1 MKKLFIISAILLI
14 ALSGFTQNIFV
25 VTKNTDPNPFSDPYN
40 NIDSLCDP
48 DMYGTLQWAIRKAND
63 AVSPSRIEFNI
74 PGTGIHEI
82 ELQSFLPQII
92 KPVELDA
99 TSQPGYQPGNCA
111 IIINGQGKFK
121 SCFEIYNATVSIS
134 GFEITGFVTNA
145 IWLNSSPNS
154 LILNNKVILSSNSS
168 IFSYAIGFAMSD
180 NVTVKGN
187 IISNVQTSDSINSYY
202 GMYIKYSN
210 YGVIGDTTTDGA
222 NHISNCV
229 AGILLAQSQNVKI
242 SGNSIFNNNT
252 AILLMNG
259 SNNNILPPVILSYAN
274 GILSGTAE
282 PNSTIEIFGSTGPEN
297 ANEYLASTVADGG
310 GEWEVELTSSYN
322 LLVLTLTFQDNT
334 SILSQIFSIFN
345 QGSLN
350 CIAMYQEPCNLIC
363 NSNMQCQDLPGGC
376 GLGVTPTGWISSHG
390 SANGSNNGDP
400 PVYGPNQIPGQI
412 NIWACGGHIPDDPQ
426 TPYDEGCSNVRSEGV
441 MTMFLSPLE
450 VGKSYRFSFYRAHTE
465 DITDFNIKLVN
476 SQEVI
481 IPVGVNNWELP
492 LIDEDY
498 GVCESLFY
506 EDPSS
511 SNFNWSYESFDF
523 TASYS
528 YDALW
533 IYNEVEEYGGAGTTY
548 INGVRLIPIEE
559 AFNDEV
565 TFGPACVNYGD
576 ILQLS
581 INEEA
586 VEYEWSGPNGFT
598 SNDANPT
605 VSLNADETM
614 AGIYYLTVTMVDGC
628 IYKTNLNVPIN
639 NITVNIQF
647 GTPAFGDFIVPGNEI
662 TICPYENRHIR
673 AISNPI
679 PPQNHTN
686 LYEWNNGFSEYD
698 FWSSIVITGNPPYT
712 YIVTVT
718 DQYGCTAS
726 NSFTVNHYPLPPTP
740 IPTNTGPY
748 CTGMTIELQSD
759 PVGDINQYEYCWN
772 HQGSTWSSGWGTNN
786 YNFIRENAQ
795 NNMFCLGNDVIE
807 NLVDF
812 GGPYFLNVRN
822 EYGCIISAA
831 TDVEVD
837 PQIDG
842 CLLAVNNG
850 PLCYYGDE
858 LILNVDADA
867 ADNWGSHYLNYNFS
881 WTQTNS
887 SFQASG
893 IPVVISNATP
903 QTSGQYNVLVTSPN
917 GCTGLLHTDV
927 TILENLNLSISFG
940 SPVCEGGELKLL
952 PIPYIEGVTYQW
964 FGPNGYLGSENYAF
978 IPFVTTEMSGTY
990 YYIIEN
996 GDDCS
1001 FSASINITVD
1011 PMPIISYLITSQ
1023 AENGSTG
1030 VVEIYNSAEQLG
1042 FTLSLNNSNNF
1053 VFYQNIIQSETTI
1066 INNLPAGSYT
1076 ITIST
1081 PNGCKKSEQIM
1092 IFGTSPQVVANCNVI
1107 PRTCASSQTTIFEI
1121 TLNGGFPPYSV
1132 DVFIDDEIL
1141 SSDNI
1146 FASSGTY
1153 QLIFEN
1159 IPFGSNYFSITVTDS
1174 YGYTSQS
1181 TCGLSDYAWS
1191 FNNVI
1196 TNGNI
1201 NNISNYNNMTL
1212 CIGDASDQTLNIT
1225 QNTTF
1230 TNCTIYCAT
1239 YNYSDIIE
1247 TLWTVEQG
1255 KTLTLNNTKITSGCP
1270 DHLWK
1275 GIAVEGDNMGPNPP
1289 AQGDPGPGSLIV
1301 KNNSQI
1307 EFASEAIFS
1316 SDNGIVKVTDSKFI
1330 NCPVGIRLANF
1341 NQSALSYS
1349 VIPNVLTRAYIYR
1362 TEFITDEN
1370 YVELPATHVKLY
1382 NVDKINLKGNRYINN
1397 AQLGFSSGN
1406 GITAVNSGFNA
1417 IENCHILN
1425 APDVA
1430 CSQDDKSV
1438 FDGLKYGI
1446 YAENFYTT
1454 PIKVRNCV
1462 FNNYRNIGVFI
1473 KSATAPVITTNT
1485 FSNPVGS
1492 GGMAKTA
1499 GLYLQGCSAY
1509 KIENNTFYD
1518 GAIGMVI
1525 NNSGPNANKVYRN
1538 HFNSPNQ
1545 GLHAYYT
1552 NSNTD
1557 GSLGLFIQCN
1567 DYHNNNGVQN
1577 FIKDGNV
1584 KKQQGY
1590 HDPIFPLLSE
1600 SAANQFEITNL
1611 VTNSQSAFRVSTE
1624 NSFNYK
1630 YWCNMPGDLT
1640 DITGFTSDN
1649 VNVQPTLLLFDQNTC
1664 PSKLGPVAVAYE
1676 REISRRK
1683 TEITSLN
1690 DNMDDIVDGGNTAQ
1704 ILQKVQNLKP
1714 NNFNKTCNELLNLS
1728 PYLSDTVLVTY
1739 MQTGVNGHVVAKTNV
1754 LAANSPL
1761 PPHALA
1767 ELENMDLP
1775 APHKNYLAQMQT
1787 GTNAVV
1793 LLKEEIGNIEF
1804 NKNLYINEY
1813 VSHGLNNDSIPMVK
1827 DSVVNFLMN
1836 DDYFESKCIVIPILI
1851 SDARYVD
1858 AQTQI
1863 NELDYLASNQN
1874 PILQAELSEFA
1885 ELQKLI
1891 IKIDTTRTTESLL
1904 NIVENNLTLLES
1916 MAYNPSHR
1924 GSSVAQILLSEAGI
1938 AEFEPEIFLPM
1949 EDRSMRFSIAQEG
1962 IAENFN
1968 LNDII
1973 EVYPTPAN
1981 SEIWI
1986 EYLLIEAKPVSKI
1999 DIFNIEGKLVLTQS
2013 IRNGFGLERVDVS
2026 QLSEGNYVLK
2036 MGDFSKQIS
2045 IIK

>member
-1 MKKLFIISAILLI
+1 
-14 ALSGFTQNIFV
+14 
-25 VTKNTDPNPFSDPYN
+25 
-40 NIDSLCDP
+40 
-48 DMYGTLQWAIRKAND
+48 
-63 AVSPSRIEFNI
+63 
-74 PGTGIHEI
+74 
-82 ELQSFLPQII
+82 
-92 KPVELDA
+92 
-99 TSQPGYQPGNCA
+99 
-111 IIINGQGKFK
+111 
-121 SCFEIYNATVSIS
+121 
-134 GFEITGFVTNA
+134 
-145 IWLNSSPNS
+145 
-154 LILNNKVILSSNSS
+154 
-168 IFSYAIGFAMSD
+168 
-180 NVTVKGN
+180 
-187 IISNVQTSDSINSYY
+187 
-202 GMYIKYSN
+202 
-210 YGVIGDTTTDGA
+210 
-222 NHISNCV
+222 
-229 AGILLAQSQNVKI
+229 
-242 SGNSIFNNNT
+242 
-252 AILLMNG
+252 
-259 SNNNILPPVILSYAN
+259 
-274 GILSGTAE
+274 
-282 PNSTIEIFGSTGPEN
+282 
-297 ANEYLASTVADGG
+297 
-310 GEWEVELTSSYN
+310 
-322 LLVLTLTFQDNT
+322 
-334 SILSQIFSIFN
+334 
-345 QGSLN
+345 
-350 CIAMYQEPCNLIC
+350 
-363 NSNMQCQDLPGGC
+363 MQCQDLPGGC

-492 LIDEDY
+492 LIYEDY

-533 IYNEVEEYGGAGTTY
+533 IYNEVEEHGGAGTTY

-614 AGIYYLTVTMVDGC
+614 AGIYYLTVTMLDGC

-662 TICPYENRHIR
+662 TICPYEHRHIR

-952 PIPYIEGVTYQW
+952 PVPYIEGVTYQW

-1132 DVFIDDEIL
+1132 DVYIDDEIL

-1316 SDNGIVKVTDSKFI
+1316 CDNGIVKVTDSKFI

-1406 GITAVNSGFNA
+1406 GITALNSGFNA

-1446 YAENFYTT
+1446 YAENLYTT

-1525 NNSGPNANKVYRN
+1525 NNSGTYNNTVYRN
-1538 HFNSPNQ
+1538 HFISPLNAFQ
-1545 GLHAYYT
+1545 SYNT
-1552 NSNTD
+1552 NSNAD
-1557 GSLGLFIQCN
+1557 GSEGLFIHCN
-1567 DYHNNNGVQN
+1567 DYHNNTIQN
-1577 FIKDGNV
+1577 YIRSGNV
-1584 KKQQGY
+1584 KKDQG
-1590 HDPIFPLLSE
+1590 FLSTNPLVTSI
-1600 SAANQFEITNL
+1600 SAANQFDASHMSYPN
-1611 VTNSQSAFRVSTE
+1611 AFRTDPGYTD
-1624 NSFNYK
+1624 SFNYK
-1630 YWCNMPGDLT
+1630 YWYNMPNDVT
-1640 DITGFTSDN
+1640 DIDGFISDN
-1649 VNVQPTLLLFDQNTC
+1649 VDADAILKLFVYSEAC
-1664 PSKLGPVAVAYE
+1664 PSDLPGLHLEDILSVDGVYDIIME
-1676 REISRRK
+1676 
-1683 TEITSLN
+1683 TNSLN
-1690 DNMDDIVDGGNTAQ
+1690 SSLNNLIDGGNTQ
-1704 ILQKVQNLKP
+1704 VVLQNVQALKP
-1714 NNFNKTCNELLNLS
+1714 NNFNKTCNDLLEMS
-1728 PYLSDTVLVTY
+1728 PYLSDTVLVTF
-1739 MQTGVNGHVVAKTNV
+1739 MRTNVNGHTVAKTNV
-1754 LAANSPL
+1754 LLANSPL
-1761 PPHALA
+1761 PENALS
-1767 ELENMDLP
+1767 ELDVMDLP
-1775 APHKNYLAQMQT
+1775 APHKTLIRQNQD

-1793 LLKEEIGNIEF
+1793 QKKSEISQLTFEKDQMIGSYLRF
-1804 NKNLYINEY
+1804 
-1813 VSHGLNNDSIPMVK
+1813 GLQNDSLMIRK
-1827 DSVVNFLMN
+1827 DSIVDFLIN
-1836 DDYFESKCIVIPILI
+1836 DDNFESKCLVIPILV
-1851 SDARYVD
+1851 SDKRYND
-1858 AQTQI
+1858 AQSQI
-1863 NELDYLASNQN
+1863 NELEYLSTNEKPA
-1874 PILQAELSEFA
+1874 LQAELSEFA
-1885 ELQKLI
+1885 ALQEVVMKA
-1891 IKIDTTRTTESLL
+1891 DTAYSEGS
-1904 NIVENNLTLLES
+1904 LTLLVNNNLSLIEAL
-1916 MAYNPSHR
+1916 AYNPSHR
-1924 GSSVAQILLSEAGI
+1924 GCAQAQTLLSIAGI
-1938 AEFEPEIFLPM
+1938 AEFEPELFFPVDNRNL
-1949 EDRSMRFSIAQEG
+1949 RFSTQEEQ
-1962 IAENFN
+1962 ISED
-1968 LNDII
+1968 LDMNDLLEIYPNPASK
-1973 EVYPTPAN
+1973 EV
-1981 SEIWI
+1981 WI
-1986 EYLLIEAKPVSKI
+1986 EYLILDDNNISKI
-1999 DIFNIEGKLVLTQS
+1999 EIFDIEGRLVMTQA
-2013 IRNGFGLERVDVS
+2013 IRNGYGIEEIDVS
-2026 QLSEGNYVLK
+2026 SLSEGSYILK
-2036 MGDFSKQIS
+2036 IGKYSK
-2045 IIK
+2045 KLDVMK

>member
-48 DMYGTLQWAIRKAND
+48 DMYGTLQWAVRKAND
-63 AVSPSRIEFNI
+63 AISPSRIEFNI

-274 GILSGTAE
+274 GILSGTAV

-297 ANEYLASTVADGG
+297 ANEYLASCISDSTGN
-310 GEWEVELTSSYN
+310 WETYVENTNDYFTTI
-322 LLVLTLTFQDNT
+322 VTDIHFNT
-334 SILSQIFSIFN
+334 SPMCSAFSKEPSF
-345 QGSLN
+345 N
-350 CIAMYQEPCNLIC
+350 CIYSEPCNMVC
-363 NSNMQCQDLPGGC
+363 NPNMFCPDGSCGDQSLPS
-376 GLGVTPTGWISSHG
+376 GWIPSHG
-390 SANGSNNGDP
+390 TGDWCIGDGSTEENENCYLAPDNP
-400 PVYGPNQIPGQI
+400 PDEGFIH
-412 NIWACGGHIPDDPQ
+412 IWACGGYNPIDYEPGEEPCMHSYPCGEGIIVKLI
-426 TPYDEGCSNVRSEGV
+426 DEFEPG
-441 MTMFLSPLE
+441 L
-450 VGKSYRFSFYRAHTE
+450 SYRFSFFCAKDQIDYLYT
-465 DITDFNIKLVN
+465 KLLN
-476 SQEVI
+476 YSSMEEYLENWLGQEYQL
-481 IPVGVNNWELP
+481 PELQNAN
-492 LIDEDY
+492 
-498 GVCESLFY
+498 GVCKPMISQG
-506 EDPSS
+506 PSS
-511 SNFNWSYESFDF
+511 SSGWDYYYMDF
-523 TASYS
+523 TATDEFLN

-533 IYNEVEEYGGAGTTY
+533 IYVYNSSE
-548 INGVRLIPIEE
+548 GVRGE
-559 AFNDEV
+559 AFIDKVKIEKKSEFSAYSNTTCLRINEPLILGIDEV
-565 TFGPACVNYGD
+565 GVQY
-576 ILQLS
+576 Q
-581 INEEA
+581 
-586 VEYEWSGPNGFT
+586 WSSTTGFT
-598 SNDANPT
+598 SNQQYPVVSMQANQ
-605 VSLNADETM
+605 EM
-614 AGIYYLTVTMVDGC
+614 AGIY
-628 IYKTNLNVPIN
+628 
-639 NITVNIQF
+639 
-647 GTPAFGDFIVPGNEI
+647 
-662 TICPYENRHIR
+662 
-673 AISNPI
+673 S
-679 PPQNHTN
+679 
-686 LYEWNNGFSEYD
+686 
-698 FWSSIVITGNPPYT
+698 
-712 YIVTVT
+712 VTVT
-718 DQYGCTAS
+718 TNEGCTITSSIEIFYYEVYVYAGPDMSICPEQSIGLNPSYTSSANAPLFSYEYDWAEDETLNTSGSYPIAS
-726 NSFTVNHYPLPPTP
+726 PNQTTIYYLTMTTNHGCISTDNVTVYVNPSPPVP
-740 IPTNTGPY
+740 NPTNTGPY
-748 CTGMTIELQSD
+748 CSGMTILLQSE
-759 PVGDINQYEYCWN
+759 PVGDLGQYEYNWN
-772 HQGSTWSSGWGTNN
+772 HIGSTWASDWGINNNN
-786 YNFIRENAQ
+786 YLRENAQ
-795 NNMFCLGNDVIE
+795 NNMFCLGEDVQE
-807 NLVDF
+807 NLDID
-812 GGPYFLNVRN
+812 GGTYILQVRN
-822 EYGCIISAA
+822 EFGCISIAA

-952 PIPYIEGVTYQW
+952 PVPYIEGVTYQW

-1011 PMPIISYLITSQ
+1011 PMPNINYLVTSQ

-1132 DVFIDDEIL
+1132 YVFIDDEIL

-1239 YNYSDIIE
+1239 YNYSDIIQ

-1406 GITAVNSGFNA
+1406 GITALNSGFNA

-1446 YAENFYTT
+1446 YAENLYTT

-1525 NNSGPNANKVYRN
+1525 NNSGTYNNTVYRN
-1538 HFNSPNQ
+1538 HFISPLNAFQ
-1545 GLHAYYT
+1545 SYNT
-1552 NSNTD
+1552 NSNAD
-1557 GSLGLFIQCN
+1557 GSEGLFIHCN
-1567 DYHNNNGVQN
+1567 DYHNNTIQN
-1577 FIKDGNV
+1577 YIRSGNV
-1584 KKQQGY
+1584 KKDQG
-1590 HDPIFPLLSE
+1590 FLSTNPLVTSI
-1600 SAANQFEITNL
+1600 SAANQFDASHMSYPN
-1611 VTNSQSAFRVSTE
+1611 AFRTDPGYTD
-1624 NSFNYK
+1624 SFNYK
-1630 YWCNMPGDLT
+1630 YWYNMPNDVT
-1640 DITGFTSDN
+1640 DINGFTSDN
-1649 VNVQPTLLLFDQNTC
+1649 VDASAINVTYNTSQTC
-1664 PSKLGPVAVAYE
+1664 PSDLPGLHLE
-1676 REISRRK
+1676 EILSVDGVYDIIM
-1683 TEITSLN
+1683 ETSSLISTLN
-1690 DNMDDIVDGGNTAQ
+1690 NLIDGGNTQ
-1704 ILQKVQNLKP
+1704 VVLQNVQALKP
-1714 NNFNKTCNELLNLS
+1714 NNFNKTCNDLLEMS
-1728 PYLSDTVLVTY
+1728 PYLSDTVLVTF
-1739 MQTGVNGHVVAKTNV
+1739 MRTNVNGHTVAKTNV
-1754 LAANSPL
+1754 LLANSPL
-1761 PPHALA
+1761 PENALS
-1767 ELENMDLP
+1767 ELDVMDLP
-1775 APHKNYLAQMQT
+1775 APHKTLIRQNQD

-1793 LLKEEIGNIEF
+1793 LKKSEISQLAFEKDQMIGSYLRF
-1804 NKNLYINEY
+1804 
-1813 VSHGLNNDSIPMVK
+1813 GLQNDSLMIRK
-1827 DSVVNFLMN
+1827 DSIVDFLIN
-1836 DDYFESKCIVIPILI
+1836 DDNFESKCLVIPILV
-1851 SDARYVD
+1851 SDKRYND
-1858 AQTQI
+1858 AQSQI
-1863 NELDYLASNQN
+1863 NELEYLATNEK
-1874 PILQAELSEFA
+1874 PALQAELSEFA
-1885 ELQKLI
+1885 ALQEVV
-1891 IKIDTTRTTESLL
+1891 IKADTAISDGSLTML
-1904 NIVENNLTLLES
+1904 VNNNLSFIEAL
-1916 MAYNPSHR
+1916 AYNPSHR
-1924 GSSVAQILLSEAGI
+1924 GCAQAQTLLSIAGI
-1938 AEFEPEIFLPM
+1938 TEFEPELFFPVDNRNL
-1949 EDRSMRFSIAQEG
+1949 RFSTQKFQIS
-1962 IAENFN
+1962 ENIDM
-1968 LNDII
+1968 NDLLEIYPNPASK
-1973 EVYPTPAN
+1973 EV
-1981 SEIWI
+1981 WI
-1986 EYLLIEAKPVSKI
+1986 EYLIFDDNNVSKI
-1999 DIFNIEGKLVLTQS
+1999 EIFDIEGRLVMTQA
-2013 IRNGFGLERVDVS
+2013 IRNGYGIEEIDVS
-2026 QLSEGNYVLK
+2026 NLREGSYILK
-2036 MGDFSKQIS
+2036 IGKYSK
-2045 IIK
+2045 KLDVMK